1 MKKIGIL
8 FLALGTQIIF
18 AQATRFVYQVSM
30 MPDSTDLKSVKSEIA
45 HLDIGSGKSIF
56 YGENRVKRDS
66 IINRMRQ
73 TKDFD
78 RSKIESVR
86 SILNYT
92 IEKNLTNQTLVYND
106 RVGRDQYSYPE
117 TPVFNWK
124 ILPETA
130 KIGDYKTQKAETNYG
145 GRIWYAW
152 FTTEIP
158 IQDGPYKF
166 SGLPGLI
173 VKAQDK
179 EGEYSFDLMQ
189 TKKIPEIQTL
199 QTRGQIVSI
208 TKEKFKGLQKKFQTD
223 PLTYINQNRS
233 SGGGNFGGSG
243 GNRDGGGNRG
253 RFGSGGG
260 NNSDQQE
267 MQKKMV
273 SEIRNNNNPLELK

>member
-1 MKKIGIL
+1 MKKLGIL
-8 FLALGTQIIF
+8 FWAFSVQIVF

-45 HLDIGSGKSIF
+45 NLDIGTGKSIF
-56 YGENRVKRDS
+56 YGESRVKRDS
-66 IINRMRQ
+66 IIDRMRQ

-92 IEKNLTNQTLVYND
+92 IEKNIANQTLIYTD

-117 TPVFNWK
+117 TSAFNWK
-124 ILPETA
+124 ILPETV

-179 EGEYSFDLMQ
+179 DGEYSFDLMQ
-189 TKKIPEIQTL
+189 TKKIAEIQTL

-208 TKEKFKGLQKKFQTD
+208 TKEKFKGLQQKFQTD
-223 PLTYINQNRS
+223 PLTYMNQNRS

-243 GNRDGGGNRG
+243 GREGGGNRG
-253 RFGSGGG
+253 GGNFNGGG
-260 NNSDQQE
+260 MNAADRQE

-273 SEIRNNNNPLELK
+273 KDIKSSNNPIEL